1 MSTLKTHNLQSPD
14 AGSVNILMASNAGM
28 IVTGISTFN
37 NKVLLGTD
45 TEGLATYGENLTI
58 GSAGHAGITLRTGTG
73 HKGTVYF
80 SDGTSGTAEY
90 KGSIQYDHSDDSLR
104 LAAGGSVRLFIRSGG
119 EVAIG
124 GVGYAG
130 QPFSVQTS
138 STNLG
143 YMQSTGT
150 TRAVMNFVDA
160 NSTQNVGFGCIG
172 NNHVFMKDG
181 NEKVRI
187 DSNGFL
193 GIDNASPV
201 SSFASARNLVIGT
214 ASGNHGMTIMSG
226 TSNSGHIEFSD
237 GTSSD
242 AEKTAGGIRYY
253 HDSDYMRFNTGGGS
267 ERLRIDSSGKVS
279 ISSDGTIDGLL
290 TIKGDSDQVGTPS
303 IRLLDGSDTREVS
316 ISNTSGDFVASVHGN
331 DNAIHGH
338 IKLFESGIID
348 LNNGGASGSNVN
360 RLRIATDGNVHINTT
375 DNGNASAKLNV
386 EDSSSVGAD
395 VLKIMNKPSGANGKA
410 KLVFHTETSAGQG
423 CQPYIQSLSG
433 ADAGP
438 NASNN
443 HNAGGFE
450 FHTRSGGSGTDNNAL
465 RLRDDGTF
473 EKYGT
478 HGNILLTSTGSSME
492 FTRGGRN
499 QINATSSN
507 GYIDFH
513 TSAQYSFPAM
523 RIFAAAAAPTGAKVG
538 INTDNIWA
546 DSQMMVQAQ
555 DGMPGLFSTYG
566 IRLDGNSYD
575 SNKRISNASGVYV
588 IHTTVPANDTF
599 TTVAIGRYHAA
610 TVTIRVGDA
619 ASKRVMVINY
629 DLTQPA
635 YGVATYNIITNNGNW
650 NTGSADFQLTGSGSY
665 DYALQ
670 VKHNSYYNTS
680 NTSACHMNFNVC

>member
-14 AGSVNILMASNAGM
+14 AGSVNIVMAPNAGM
-28 IVTGISTFN
+28 VVTGISTFN

-253 HDSDYMRFNTGGGS
+253 HDSDYMRFNTGGGT
-267 ERLRIDSSGKVS
+267 ERLRIT
-279 ISSDGTIDGLL
+279 SDGKIGINENNPTLSFVMSSANQSHAMRVNNTNTNSSYTTLSLKNTQNDFQMWLQGPGGSSYAGTNGVAFYQGLTSGSYGPYVFYHGTTRRVSVDTDGDL
-290 TIKGDSDQVGTPS
+290 TIVDGNLSVASGHGIDFSATSDGSGMTS
-303 IRLLDGSDTREVS
+303 ELLDDYEEGYFQPSLDAP
-316 ISNTSGDFVASVHGN
+316 NQSGTGFTHFHNHGYYTKVGN
-331 DNAIHGH
+331 IV
-338 IKLFESGIID
+338 
-348 LNNGGASGSNVN
+348 NV
-360 RLRIATDGNVHINTT
+360 TV
-375 DNGNASAKLNV
+375 
-386 EDSSSVGAD
+386 
-395 VLKIMNKPSGANGKA
+395 
-410 KLVFHTETSAGQG
+410 
-423 CQPYIQSLSG
+423 YIQG
-433 ADAGP
+433 Y
-438 NASNN
+438 AS
-443 HNAGGFE
+443 
-450 FHTRSGGSGTDNNAL
+450 
-465 RLRDDGTF
+465 
-473 EKYGT
+473 
-478 HGNILLTSTGSSME
+478 
-492 FTRGGRN
+492 
-499 QINATSSN
+499 
-507 GYIDFH
+507 
-513 TSAQYSFPAM
+513 
-523 RIFAAAAAPTGAKVG
+523 
-538 INTDNIWA
+538 
-546 DSQMMVQAQ
+546 
-555 DGMPGLFSTYG
+555 
-566 IRLDGNSYD
+566 
-575 SNKRISNASGVYV
+575 SNASGGSNDD
-588 IHTTVPANDTF
+588 IKIIGLPFAPA
-599 TTVAIGRYHAA
+599 V
-610 TVTIRVGDA
+610 
-619 ASKRVMVINY
+619 
-629 DLTQPA
+629 LP
-635 YGVATYNIITNNGNW
+635 
-650 NTGSADFQLTGSGSY
+650 GSGSSNRHAANWTFGTTY
-665 DYALQ
+665 KVEVDRLEGYT
-670 VKHNSYYNTS
+670 YGGNTYIDLLVPS
-680 NTSACHMNFNVC
+680 NGGTGTMLKSNQINQNTCQFWCTATYRV